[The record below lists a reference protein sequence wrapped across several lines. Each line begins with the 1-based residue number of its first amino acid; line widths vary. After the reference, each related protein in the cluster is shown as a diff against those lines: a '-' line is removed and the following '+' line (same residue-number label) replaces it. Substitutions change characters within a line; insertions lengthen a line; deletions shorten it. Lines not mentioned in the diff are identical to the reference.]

1 MTTKIHEFDPKIYPR
16 LLWVTVGAKL
26 ECLQDMFGKDITEMD
41 DSANADVQCVGREKP
56 TKRGGILIR
65 FKTKADMT
73 PAIIAHESVHAA
85 INIFDYCDCRIST
98 DNQEPYAYLVE
109 WITDCCWQVKNNKF
123 KEQ

>member
-1 MTTKIHEFDPKIYPR
+1 M
-16 LLWVTVGAKL
+16 TVGAKL

-41 DSANADVQCVGREKP
+41 ETANADVQCVGREKP

-85 INIFDYCDCRIST
+85 IHIFDYCDCRIST

-109 WITDCCWQVKNNKF
+109 
-123 KEQ
+123 